1 MKFKL
6 KGLKI
11 NKTEWIS
18 FLLTLIATLVGVL
31 IAIWLTNSGVRS
43 KEKEDTIKLL
53 QTANIILV
61 NTNKYSNTLNS
72 SFIKFERDTLNYK
85 KDALE
90 KFKSNNP
97 IPYPDLLEAIISN
110 ELISKNISEF
120 SHSRIYTGLINFKKL
135 ANYESVK
142 NYQKSLEVMILL
154 LNLEIENQK
163 GEINSQEFVSKFQNG
178 RKRIFDIFENDD
190 TLEVKIE

>member
-6 KGLKI
+6 KDLKI
-11 NKTEWIS
+11 NRTEWIS
-18 FLLTLIATLVGVL
+18 FLLTLIATLAGVL
-31 IAIWLTNSGVRS
+31 IAIWLTNSGIRS

-61 NTNKYSNTLNS
+61 NTNEYANTLNS
-72 SFIKFERDTLNYK
+72 SFIEFERDTVNYK
-85 KDALE
+85 IDALE
-90 KFKSNNP
+90 EFKSNNP
-97 IPYPDLLEAIISN
+97 IPYPDLLEAVISN

-178 RKRIFDIFENDD
+178 RKRIYDILEN
-190 TLEVKIE
+190 EVIYK